1 MDIGKVLLIIR
12 LNVRRWLS
20 DPTGLLF
27 LLVAPFV
34 LTAIFG
40 LAFSGATSG
49 STPLKDIP
57 VVVVNQ
63 DRGTQFGNFG
73 AELEKLLTQPPEGLA
88 DLIAA
93 ESLEDAEAARQR
105 VRRGTATVAIVVPE
119 DFSERLNALSP
130 TFGEQK
136 IALEVYSD
144 VASPISASIVN
155 AVVQEFL
162 NRLTNA
168 NIALSAAVS
177 QNPLLLVR
185 ASEIAQAAANA
196 ELPVR
201 FTLKQGEQVRSSII
215 EPLRLFAPSMSV
227 FFLGFAVAVG
237 VVQIILERE
246 NGTLQR
252 LLASPATRAT
262 VLTGLMGAVYLN
274 GVLQLVLLILATSL
288 LGALIGVQS
297 PIWGTDVAA
306 LLLVVL
312 AVTAAFMGVG
322 TLIVSLVKNRVQ
334 AQAISSAILVLFG
347 VLGGAFFS
355 TGTVEAPLGV
365 ASYFSPTFWGS
376 NAFVRLANGTF
387 PLLHVVVLLGIAL
400 VTFGI
405 GLRLFIQ
412 RVEV

>member
-1 MDIGKVLLIIR
+1 M
-12 LNVRRWLS
+12 
-20 DPTGLLF
+20 
-27 LLVAPFV
+27 
-34 LTAIFG
+34 
-40 LAFSGATSG
+40 
-49 STPLKDIP
+49 
-57 VVVVNQ
+57 
-63 DRGTQFGNFG
+63 
-73 AELEKLLTQPPEGLA
+73 
-88 DLIAA
+88 
-93 ESLEDAEAARQR
+93 
-105 VRRGTATVAIVVPE
+105 PE

>member
-1 MDIGKVLLIIR
+1 MDIRKVLLIIR
-12 LNVRRWLS
+12 LNVRRWFS

-27 LLVAPFV
+27 LLVAPFI
-34 LTAIFG
+34 LSAIFG
-40 LAFSGATSG
+40 LAFSGAIAG
-49 STPLKDIP
+49 DVPIKDIP

-105 VRRGTATVAIVVPE
+105 VRRGTATVAILIPE

-130 TFGEQK
+130 TFGERK

-155 AVVQEFL
+155 AVVREFL

-185 ASEIAQAAANA
+185 AAEIAQAAANA
-196 ELPVR
+196 ESPVR
-201 FTLKQGEQVRSSII
+201 FTFKQGEQVRPPIM

-262 VLTGLMGAVYLN
+262 ILTGLMGAVYLN
-274 GVLQLVLLILATSL
+274 GISQLVLLILATSL

-297 PIWGTDVAA
+297 PIWGTDV
-306 LLLVVL
+306 
-312 AVTAAFMGVG
+312 
-322 TLIVSLVKNRVQ
+322 
-334 AQAISSAILVLFG
+334 
-347 VLGGAFFS
+347 
-355 TGTVEAPLGV
+355 
-365 ASYFSPTFWGS
+365 
-376 NAFVRLANGTF
+376 
-387 PLLHVVVLLGIAL
+387 
-400 VTFGI
+400 
-405 GLRLFIQ
+405 
-412 RVEV
+412 